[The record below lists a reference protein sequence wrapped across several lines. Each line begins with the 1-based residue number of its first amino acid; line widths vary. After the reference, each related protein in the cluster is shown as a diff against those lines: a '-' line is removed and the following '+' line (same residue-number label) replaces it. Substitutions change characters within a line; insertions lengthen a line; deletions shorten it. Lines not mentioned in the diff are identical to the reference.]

1 MKHISLKLKKSII
14 IGTTAAMMLS
24 FIPVKPNSQ
33 SWFITG
39 LFELE
44 ESSNDS
50 DITIIKDDEED
61 IDSEWCRKEE
71 WQYSGI
77 DQSLYRRCSERRK

>member
-14 IGTTAAMMLS
+14 IGTTAAIMLS

-39 LFELE
+39 LIELE
-44 ESSNDS
+44 EISNDS

-61 IDSEWCRKEE
+61 IDFGF
-71 WQYSGI
+71 GI
-77 DQSLYRRCSERRK
+77 VDLFKRIFS

>member
-14 IGTTAAMMLS
+14 IGTTAAIMLS

-44 ESSNDS
+44 EISNDS

-61 IDSEWCRKEE
+61 IDFGF
-71 WQYSGI
+71 GI
-77 DQSLYRRCSERRK
+77 VDLFKRIFS

>member
-24 FIPVKPNSQ
+24 FITVKPNSQ

-61 IDSEWCRKEE
+61 IDFGF
-71 WQYSGI
+71 GI
-77 DQSLYRRCSERRK
+77 VDFFKRIFS

>member
-61 IDSEWCRKEE
+61 IDFGF
-71 WQYSGI
+71 GI
-77 DQSLYRRCSERRK
+77 VDLFKRIFS

>member
-44 ESSNDS
+44 ESSNDT

-61 IDSEWCRKEE
+61 IDFGF
-71 WQYSGI
+71 GI
-77 DQSLYRRCSERRK
+77 VDLFKRIFS

>member
-14 IGTTAAMMLS
+14 IGTTAVMMLS

-61 IDSEWCRKEE
+61 IDFGF
-71 WQYSGI
+71 GI
-77 DQSLYRRCSERRK
+77 VDLFKRIFS

>member
-1 MKHISLKLKKSII
+1 
-14 IGTTAAMMLS
+14 
-24 FIPVKPNSQ
+24 
-33 SWFITG
+33 

-61 IDSEWCRKEE
+61 IDFGF
-71 WQYSGI
+71 GI
-77 DQSLYRRCSERRK
+77 VDFFKRIFS

>member
-14 IGTTAAMMLS
+14 IGTTAVMMLS

-33 SWFITG
+33 IWFITG

-61 IDSEWCRKEE
+61 IDFGF
-71 WQYSGI
+71 GI
-77 DQSLYRRCSERRK
+77 VDLFKRIFS